1 MNRKILT
8 QNTTVNLAV
17 TGLMGALVFVATF
30 FLKIEIPV
38 GGDRTMIGFAN
49 VFCILSGLL
58 LGPVYGGCAAGFGS
72 FLFDV
77 VGGWFSSAPVT
88 LITKFFMAFFC
99 GLIAH
104 GGSKQENRHPTTTRL
119 IVAAVVG
126 SLSYCVMYL
135 GYSLFKEV
143 LAGSSFDAAL
153 IVMYTKA
160 GATLLNAI
168 IADVIA
174 VPFYWALHRALL
186 KGGLLKG

>member
-72 FLFDV
+72 FLYGGASVFFVPLLFAFLV
-77 VGGWFSSAPVT
+77 VF
-88 LITKFFMAFFC
+88 
-99 GLIAH
+99 
-104 GGSKQENRHPTTTRL
+104 
-119 IVAAVVG
+119 
-126 SLSYCVMYL
+126 
-135 GYSLFKEV
+135 
-143 LAGSSFDAAL
+143 
-153 IVMYTKA
+153 
-160 GATLLNAI
+160 
-168 IADVIA
+168 
-174 VPFYWALHRALL
+174 
-186 KGGLLKG
+186 